1 MTKQIVIFK
10 RTGCPPCDRMMPLIQ
25 GLNSI
30 YYKNIKTD
38 VIDIN
43 DRPDLAVKYNVS
55 STPTIF
61 ILKNGRLLNT
71 IHGFQDRAIRE
82 AYSQVSRF

>member
-30 YYKNIKTD
+30 YHKNIKTD

-61 ILKNGRLLNT
+61 IMQNGRLLNT